1 MMRPKIGKKMVFHI
15 YDPENWD
22 SYQHLTVSH
31 SFAKLRR
38 RRRRKK
44 NQNISTHMRPGFDAV
59 ADPLILQRAELYNT
73 YTLCWTCEIESKHNI

>member
-1 MMRPKIGKKMVFHI
+1 MMHPKIGKKNGF
-15 YDPENWD
+15 
-22 SYQHLTVSH
+22 SYLWPR
-31 SFAKLRR
+31 KLRQLSAFNCQSQFCKNEKMKKK
-38 RRRRKK
+38 KK